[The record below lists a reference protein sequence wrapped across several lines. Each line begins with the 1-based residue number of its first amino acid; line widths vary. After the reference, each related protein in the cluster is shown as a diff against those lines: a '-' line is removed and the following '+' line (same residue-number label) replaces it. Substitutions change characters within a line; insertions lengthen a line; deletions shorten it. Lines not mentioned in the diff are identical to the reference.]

1 MYENS
6 LPALPKNK
14 KVDELIIHPKFR
26 IFRILFTRVLVLDFD
41 KLVNCLCLLPL
52 S

>member
-14 KVDELIIHPKFR
+14 KVDELIIHPNLGFLE
-26 IFRILFTRVLVLDFD
+26 FF
-41 KLVNCLCLLPL
+41 LLEF
-52 S
+52 